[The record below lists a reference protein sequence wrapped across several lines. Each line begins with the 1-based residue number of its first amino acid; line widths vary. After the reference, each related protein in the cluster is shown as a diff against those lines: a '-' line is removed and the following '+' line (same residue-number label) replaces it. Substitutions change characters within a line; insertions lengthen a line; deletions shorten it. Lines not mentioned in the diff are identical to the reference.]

1 MKWKSLILILGLL
14 LSAVMVSMPTKVLS
28 TSTNEFSIDGS
39 PIAAH
44 VGSEVVVSV
53 KLDEVSDLNAWE
65 FVLRWDKDVLTYT
78 NVTWTWPT
86 DIDIMDY
93 YLSTVG
99 NELRVFGGYSNPEYT
114 DSGTDVIIA
123 NIIFNVVAGGTT
135 GLNFTE
141 HHLWTVDAEEM
152 DSTAVDGELYTEEP
166 YVDFFWTPSSPRAN
180 ETVTFNAS
188 ACYSPEGPE
197 ITYEWYIDDVPAG
210 TEVTTTASFS
220 TYSKTAH
227 NITLVVTDEDGD
239 SFTLQKD
246 LLIDR
251 DLAIFSIWPSP
262 EDYMGSIV
270 WNIPA
275 GKYVIIMV
283 RTANVGT
290 ITEYT
295 NNAMGDFPSTTTLS
309 LYLKHSDGTEE
320 KLGSVAGG
328 RLRRYRYAENASYW
342 YYEYDWA
349 PLVGV
354 YNWFFWDTS
363 GYAPENGLMLKANL
377 TGLAGE
383 TDLSNNELTFGPFN
397 LTAGYERDLRIEGIF
412 TYDDVGYIQPYPP
425 FPGTTFKYFYGPYT
439 PGEIAT
445 VTVAFSNVG
454 NYNEMFTYHV
464 YAGSWDNEIWSETVT
479 LLAGEYK
486 EFTFEWNTTGYYGTY
501 TLWVTVDPIEGTA
514 VGDFNYDGSVDSSD
528 LGMLGVAWGAS
539 GVDSNWNPICDLNLD
554 GTIDSSD
561 LSVLGAHWG
570 EFGVEPTRWAVWDN
584 NIYEMYAAYSI
595 MFPFAYDDWGIYET
609 FP

>member
-14 LSAVMVSMPTKVLS
+14 LSVVMVSMPTKVLS
-28 TSTNEFSIDGS
+28 TSTNEFSIVGS

-44 VGSEVVVSV
+44 VGSNVTVSV
-53 KLDEVSDLNAWE
+53 KLDNVSDLNAWE
-65 FVLRWDKDVLTYT
+65 FVLRWNKDVLTYT

-86 DIDIMDY
+86 DIDITDY

-99 NELRVFGGYSNPEYT
+99 NELRVFGGYNDPGAT
-114 DSGTDVIIA
+114 DSGTNVIIA
-123 NIIFNVVAGGTT
+123 NVTFNVVAGGTT
-135 GLNFTE
+135 ALNFTE
-141 HHLWTVDAEEM
+141 HHLWTVNAEEM

-188 ACYSPEGPE
+188 ASYSPEGQE
-197 ITYEWYIDDVPAG
+197 ITYEWYIDGEAAG
-210 TEVTTTASFS
+210 AEVTTTASFS
-220 TYSKTAH
+220 NYSKTAH

-270 WNIPA
+270 WDIPA
-275 GKYVIIMV
+275 GKHVIIMV

-309 LYLKHSDGTEE
+309 LYLIHSNGTEE
-320 KLGSVAGG
+320 KLGSFAGG

-354 YNWFFWDTS
+354 YNWFFWDTY
-363 GYAPENGLMLKANL
+363 GYTPENGLMLKANL
-377 TGLAGE
+377 TGLPGE
-383 TDLSNNELTFGPFN
+383 TDLSNNVLTFGPFN
-397 LTAGYERDLRIEGIF
+397 LTAGYEHDLRIEGIY
-412 TYDDVGYIQPYPP
+412 TYDDVGYIHPYPP
-425 FPGTTFKYFYGPYT
+425 FPGTTFKYFYGPYK
-439 PGEIAT
+439 PGSVARL
-445 VTVAFSNVG
+445 TVALSNIG
-454 NYNEMFTYHV
+454 IYNETAVIHI
-464 YAGSWDNEIWSETVT
+464 YAGGVEISTSPYTVEIQAGSTFVEIEIPWFTCPGDANADGVVDSTDLGMLGAVWGANSTEPNYMLELDVHWDGVI
-479 LLAGEYK
+479 
-486 EFTFEWNTTGYYGTY
+486 
-501 TLWVTVDPIEGTA
+501 
-514 VGDFNYDGSVDSSD
+514 DSSD
-528 LGMLGVAWGAS
+528 LGVMGTYWGAFATE
-539 GVDSNWNPICDLNLD
+539 VTPE
-554 GTIDSSD
+554 GTYT
-561 LSVLGAHWG
+561 LSVY
-570 EFGVEPTRWAVWDN
+570 VEPVEGETGLWATWDN
-584 NIYEMYAAYSI
+584 NLPDQAIA
-595 MFPFAYDDWGIYET
+595 FFFAYDDWGIFST